1 MCPLHELTSDAKRLL
16 HNKDISLL
24 FIYIDFPVKCVLALG
39 TPTELRRKISFFPLQ
54 VNKSQVMSLVFTEKK
69 DRSRGLALSCLL
81 ERKEGKCITET
92 ESCDSD
98 GREHQNIQT
107 KESQIVEVVV

>member
-1 MCPLHELTSDAKRLL
+1 MCLGIRDSHRAEKKDQLLSSAGQQIPGDESCLHR
-16 HNKDISLL
+16 
-24 FIYIDFPVKCVLALG
+24 
-39 TPTELRRKISFFPLQ
+39 
-54 VNKSQVMSLVFTEKK
+54 KK